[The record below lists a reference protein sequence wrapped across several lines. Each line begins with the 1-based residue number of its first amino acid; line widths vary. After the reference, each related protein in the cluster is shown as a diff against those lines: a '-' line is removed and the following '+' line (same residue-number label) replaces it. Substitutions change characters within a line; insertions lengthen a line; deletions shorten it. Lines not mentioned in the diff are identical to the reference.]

1 MDNNKYLS
9 RKIYSRKTVE
19 EANKKIKLL
28 GVRAKFDVYTF
39 LNIRLFGTII
49 IFLLV
54 LFISKIGFV
63 LAPLLSFLYYK
74 FITYLLLDYNIKKR
88 VVSLESDA
96 ISFFE
101 ILRLSSVN

>member
-1 MDNNKYLS
+1 MNL
-9 RKIYSRKTVE
+9 
-19 EANKKIKLL
+19 KKIKLL

-63 LAPLLSFLYYK
+63 LAPLLSFAYYNL
-74 FITYLLLDYNIKKR
+74 FFY
-88 VVSLESDA
+88 
-96 ISFFE
+96 IS
-101 ILRLSSVN
+101 SK